1 MSDHINDPSSG
12 PVDDSMGSEFDNQ
25 GSVYDSQPGDDIY
38 GKIASEQSPFEKILA
53 KIPGF
58 SGYME
63 RQNRRDADK
72 FLRTKLA
79 DRFEELWQRVSTL
92 QREFISQGEIA
103 YVDDL
108 EGAAIK
114 MRTFAD
120 RVRRATRGYSGLFD
134 AVLIGQEELAQL
146 YQYDAQMLEMVDD
159 ISRAID
165 NVEASVGS
173 DGLPA
178 AIRHLT
184 KLAQQAI
191 DVYNQRSELVFGT
204 PQG

>member
-1 MSDHINDPSSG
+1 MSDQL
-12 PVDDSMGSEFDNQ
+12 F
-25 GSVYDSQPGDDIY
+25 
-38 GKIASEQSPFEKILA
+38 GKISSEMDPFKQILS

-63 RQNRRDADK
+63 RQNRRDSDK
-72 FLRTKLA
+72 LLRDTVA
-79 DRFEELWQRVSTL
+79 ERYEEQWQRISAL
-92 QREFISQGEIA
+92 QRDFISQGEIA

-108 EGAAIK
+108 EAAAIK
-114 MRTFAD
+114 LRAFID
-120 RVRRATRGYSGLFD
+120 RVRRASRGYSGLFD
-134 AVLIGQEELAQL
+134 AVKINETELAQL
-146 YQYDAQMLEMVDD
+146 YQYDATLLNQVDE

-184 KLAQQAI
+184 TVAQQSVQAFDRREEVI
-191 DVYNQRSELVFGT
+191 LGT
-204 PQG
+204 EQA